1 MKLPATTNTIELCVE
16 FAICLI
22 LGAGCSDPAAP
33 GPKSLNIRGASAIV
47 GETKFAFWQ
56 RHAKQEGFEDDQKIM
71 ICVDFNYDETGS
83 GSDYQHHMQA
93 SHPDGRKIDWQI
105 DFPEGKKVTLSIDGK
120 GYDLSKGSLF
130 LVTTKGGK
138 TQVRQL
144 NTTLPE
150 GGHDPQGAYISFAET
165 DPDVVK
171 FVADAAISKAP

>member
-1 MKLPATTNTIELCVE
+1 MKLPAPKNVTALCVE
-16 FAICLI
+16 FASCLI
-22 LGAGCSDPAAP
+22 LMAGCSGAPVP
-33 GPKSLNIRGASAIV
+33 GPKSISIQGASAIV

-83 GSDYQHHMQA
+83 GSDEQQHMQA
-93 SHPDGRKIDWQI
+93 SHPDGRKIEWQI
-105 DFPEGKKVTLSIDGK
+105 DFPEGEKVTLSIDGK

-138 TQVRQL
+138 TLVRQL

-150 GGHDPQGAYISFAET
+150 GGPDPQGIYISFAKS
-165 DPDVVK
+165 DPDIVK
-171 FVADAAISKAP
+171 FVADAARSTTP